1 MLKVSKLCSGYGKS
15 QVLNGLDFEVRAGE
29 IVTLIG
35 ANGAGKTTTLKT
47 LCGVVAATGGKVEF
61 EGRDLTNRPPYDI
74 VDAGITMIPEGR
86 QLFPHFTV
94 KDNLLMGSYKR
105 AARPIVQ
112 RKLEEVLQIFPR
124 VRERL
129 AQYAGS
135 LSGGEQQMVAIAR
148 GMMADPKLLV
158 FDEPSLGL
166 SPLLVQQMFDII
178 RDVTAHGVT
187 VLLVEQ
193 NVFRTLRLADRGYV
207 LENGAIVRA
216 GTGAELLGDPMSR
229 RPIWATE
236 YHAKGNT
243 RHVIALRLHRPRQ
256 GRPARHL
263 APGRKNGSRRAAGAD
278 RSGLCRR
285 QPSGCAAAVRLL
297 SAAARRVPSPGTGSV
312 RHGHRHR
319 PAGQPL
325 AGRRP
330 GLRVDA
336 RRRLRAILPGRRTPL
351 PAGATRHGPADR
363 RRHSRELLH
372 GLDQCVR
379 ARAAG
384 GGRALPGAR
393 RLQRHRPDR
402 HPAGAR
408 FGAEVW
414 TTVGSAEKAAAC
426 IEAGARHALI
436 YRDTDYED
444 AIRQPPAARAWM

>member
-61 EGRDLTNRPPYDI
+61 EGRDLTNRPPFDI

-124 VRERL
+124 ARAAGPVRRL
-129 AQYAGS
+129 AVRRRAAD
-135 LSGGEQQMVAIAR
+135 GGDRAR
-148 GMMADPKLLV
+148 HDGRPKLLV

-216 GTGAELLGDPMSR
+216 GTGAELLGDP
-229 RPIWATE
+229 
-236 YHAKGNT
+236 
-243 RHVIALRLHRPRQ
+243 HVKKAYL
-256 GRPARHL
+256 
-263 APGRKNGSRRAAGAD
+263 
-278 RSGLCRR
+278 
-285 QPSGCAAAVRLL
+285 
-297 SAAARRVPSPGTGSV
+297 
-312 RHGHRHR
+312 GH
-319 PAGQPL
+319 
-325 AGRRP
+325 
-330 GLRVDA
+330 
-336 RRRLRAILPGRRTPL
+336 
-351 PAGATRHGPADR
+351 
-363 RRHSRELLH
+363 
-372 GLDQCVR
+372 
-379 ARAAG
+379 
-384 GGRALPGAR
+384 
-393 RLQRHRPDR
+393 
-402 HPAGAR
+402 
-408 FGAEVW
+408 
-414 TTVGSAEKAAAC
+414 
-426 IEAGARHALI
+426 
-436 YRDTDYED
+436 
-444 AIRQPPAARAWM
+444 